1 MDKLQQQYQK
11 MQTLCGEKYERYY
24 NKSKQAL
31 AHERNTSQQRQATIE
46 QQKTQIAQGNAL
58 NKKLQADLR
67 DAADKYDRLSQEMRL
82 TQARAR
88 EVILVS
94 QHALNDFG
102 FISELTLKLS
112 ASFQEEAERT
122 REVFDE
128 ACAKIRSWSQFVL
141 RVSDELDDLATENA
155 ALRAEA
161 AELRQTAAQQPRD
174 LEERDDRVNRQIAL
188 CL

>member
-1 MDKLQQQYQK
+1 
-11 MQTLCGEKYERYY
+11 
-24 NKSKQAL
+24 
-31 AHERNTSQQRQATIE
+31 
-46 QQKTQIAQGNAL
+46 
-58 NKKLQADLR
+58 
-67 DAADKYDRLSQEMRL
+67 MRL

-141 RVSDELDDLATENA
+141 RVSDELDDLTTENA
-155 ALRAEA
+155 ALRTEA